1 MKTKAQVLLEQTK
14 NMKKLP
20 REVKSKINKD
30 LTKMTSGNKYFDS
43 IPLEDIFDILKKY
56 GVTIL
61 MEDQTR
67 WSGFLAGADARD
79 TFDLGYIE
87 SKDANKRHIVIDNS
101 SLVMSWHKMP
111 SGRYEIV
118 AYVG

>member
-1 MKTKAQVLLEQTK
+1 MKTKAQTLLEKIK
-14 NMKKLP
+14 NSKLLSNV
-20 REVKSKINKD
+20 RHKINRE
-30 LTKMTSGNKYFDS
+30 LTKLTVNKYFEK
-43 IPLEDIFDILKKY
+43 IPLKDISDILKNY

-61 MEDQTR
+61 MEDQTK
-67 WSGFLAGADARD
+67 WSGFFAGADARD

-87 SKDANKRHIVIDNS
+87 SEDTNGRHTVIDNS